1 MIRTILLDLDD
12 TLLANSMDSF
22 LPAYFQ
28 ALGSHLAGIVDEGE
42 MLKELIAGTQ
52 DMLANLDPC
61 ITLEQAF
68 SRRFFPALGLNETEA
83 KPVIE
88 AFYRGPYR
96 ELKSLTSTIQG
107 ARSLLMDFRSRG
119 LELVIA
125 TNPLFPRVAVEERL
139 AWADL
144 PVDGMKYSII
154 TSYENLHFAKPQP
167 EYFAEILARL
177 GRQPDEALM
186 IGDSLENEILPAH
199 RLGMAVYH
207 VVTPPSP
214 SMPAGDTDGIP
225 AVLLEQPQDTSNFP
239 SGSLLDFPFQL
250 LETAPDAPGD
260 DPLLDPRI
268 ILARLR
274 AVPAALRVMTA
285 GIEAGAWNQR
295 PEAGEWAPAEIMC
308 HLRDVE
314 LEVNLPRLAALL
326 EQANPHLAAFDTD
339 RWAGERDYLHQ
350 DGGVARDDFC
360 QARIQL
366 IGILA
371 EIEPQDWERSGRHTL
386 LGPTTIRELMKITSE
401 HDWLHLAQLRQ
412 AIATLAVHSGQM
424 LTS

>member
-1 MIRTILLDLDD
+1 MIRTVLLDLDD

-28 ALGSHLAGIVDEGE
+28 ALGSHLAGIVDEGG

-88 AFYRGPYR
+88 AFYRGPYQD
-96 ELKSLTSTIQG
+96 LKSLTSTIQG

-144 PVDGMKYSII
+144 AADGMEYSLIA
-154 TSYENLHFAKPQP
+154 SYENLHFAKPQP

-177 GRQPDEALM
+177 GRQPGEALM
-186 IGDSLENEILPAH
+186 IGDSLKNEILPAH
-199 RLGMAVYH
+199 RLGMAVFH
-207 VVTPPSP
+207 VVTPPGSSIP
-214 SMPAGDTDGIP
+214 SGDTDGIP
-225 AVLLEQPQDTSNFP
+225 PVLLEQPQDTSNFP
-239 SGSLLDFPFQL
+239 SGSLQDFKLEL
-250 LETAPDAPGD
+250 LESPNIPGA
-260 DPLLDPRI
+260 DPLQDPRI

-274 AVPAALRVMTA
+274 AVPAAVRVMTA
-285 GIEAGAWNQR
+285 SLAADTWNQR
-295 PEAGEWAPAEIMC
+295 PEGGEWAPAEIMC

-326 EQANPHLAAFDTD
+326 EQANPHLPAFDTD

-350 DGGVARDDFC
+350 DGGMARDDFC

-366 IGILA
+366 ISILA
-371 EIEPQDWERSGRHTL
+371 EIEPQDWERSGRHSL